1 MNKTSNRPEIIT
13 IEDQLFGSHV
23 EHWSLL
29 TDTPTETVPA
39 WLGQALEHPEM
50 PMGLCATEADM
61 DEDAWLIQ
69 GPSQSLIQVAQVIEV
84 ENQQPRAVKIAFPVF
99 NSPYKMPCQVERII
113 CSDRHS
119 QAVLRLSVGKQQ
131 AIVYAFDNLYSVN
144 HNQYIADQRYA
155 VSLSAWAYELD
166 VVDPK
171 ESIVVD
177 DPASIKHHRALND
190 ILAQHQGVAPHN
202 LQELIDQWQP
212 QSEDDKAP
220 LNVDFSKMVAY
231 LHGEHLGQEDEA
243 WFQGKIVGK
252 TSTQFMQ
259 DTYTLF
265 DVILLLSDQDES
277 TLIRVATKN
286 PAHNKFE
293 INQYIRGN
301 IWIQANIYSTAA

>member
-1 MNKTSNRPEIIT
+1 MNNTSNKPDIIK
-13 IEDQLFGSHV
+13 IENELFGSHV

-29 TDTPTETVPA
+29 TDTPTQTVPK
-39 WLGQALEHPEM
+39 WLGQALELPEM
-50 PMGLCATEADM
+50 PMGLCNSESDM

-69 GPSQSLIQVAQVIEV
+69 GPSQSLIQVAQVVAV
-84 ENQQPRAVKIAFPVF
+84 ENQQPRAVKTAFPVF
-99 NSPYKMPCQVERII
+99 NSPYKMPCQIERIT
-113 CSDRHS
+113 CSSNNS
-119 QAVLRLSVGKQQ
+119 QAVLRLNLGQQ
-131 AIVYAFDNLYSVN
+131 QTTVYAFDNLYSVN
-144 HNQYIADQRYA
+144 HNQYQANQTYA

-166 VVDPK
+166 IVDPK
-171 ESIVVD
+171 ENIVVD

-190 ILAQHQGVAPHN
+190 ILAQHQGVAPSN

-220 LNVDFSKMVAY
+220 LTVDFSKMVAY

-252 TSTQFMQ
+252 TSTEFMQ
-259 DTYTLF
+259 ETYTLF

-277 TLIRVATKN
+277 TLIRVATRD
-286 PAHNKFE
+286 PAYKKFE

-301 IWIQANIYSTAA
+301 IWIQANIYSTIK